1 MCNLLH
7 ICERKEMNMKKKLL
21 IIVCVLTV
29 FLTLAT
35 VIGKSN
41 EGGDAGE
48 IDVIWSRN
56 TTYQEGAE
64 THIAVV
70 LNNPDYSEDY
80 DETAAIIVGKF
91 LRNDFPSVLFS
102 FDINGYPNEIA
113 IDVYES
119 QKDYESNSMI
129 FTIEGSLDSNEENY
143 AYSISSPLHR

>member
-7 ICERKEMNMKKKLL
+7 INERKVMNMKKQLL
-21 IIVCVLTV
+21 IIVGV
-29 FLTLAT
+29 FILLFAFAT
-35 VIGKSN
+35 VIGRSN
-41 EGGDAGE
+41 AGGDAGE

-64 THIAVV
+64 THMAVV

-80 DETAAIIVGKF
+80 DETAKIIVRKF
-91 LRNDFPSVLFS
+91 LCNNFPSVLFS

>member
-1 MCNLLH
+1 
-7 ICERKEMNMKKKLL
+7 MNMKKQLL
-21 IIVCVLTV
+21 IIVGV
-29 FLTLAT
+29 FILLFAFAT
-35 VIGKSN
+35 VIGRSN
-41 EGGDAGE
+41 AGGDAGE

-64 THIAVV
+64 THMAVV

-80 DETAAIIVGKF
+80 DETAKIIVRKF
-91 LRNDFPSVLFS
+91 LCNNFPSVLFS

-143 AYSISSPLHR
+143 AYRISSPLHR